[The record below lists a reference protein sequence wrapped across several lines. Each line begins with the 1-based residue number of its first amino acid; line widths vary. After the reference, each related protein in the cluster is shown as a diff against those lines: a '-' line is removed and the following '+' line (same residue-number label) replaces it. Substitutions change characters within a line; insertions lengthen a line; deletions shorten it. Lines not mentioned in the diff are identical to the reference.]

1 MLKDKKAIITGSNRG
16 IGRAVL
22 EVFAEN
28 GAEVFAHSRVKTDSF
43 NKLCAELS
51 KKHKT
56 RIIPVYF
63 DLLDDSQVKDGFR
76 TIFKETKSIDILV
89 NNAGIVSENKM
100 FQMTP
105 IDVMKDVF
113 EINFFA
119 AMSITQL
126 TLKKMTRQKSGN
138 IINVSSIAGLD
149 FPYSQLEYIGAKAAL
164 IGATK
169 KLALE
174 LGSSGI
180 RVNAVAPGFIDTD
193 MLDSY
198 DDEIIN
204 DLLSRVI
211 MKRKGLPR
219 EVANTVLYLA
229 SEMSSYVTGQTIK
242 VDGGIF

>member
-22 EVFAEN
+22 ELFAEN
-28 GAEVFAHSRVKTDSF
+28 GAEAFAHSRIENEDF
-43 NKLCAELS
+43 NNLCAELS
-51 KKHKT
+51 EKHKT
-56 RIIPVYF
+56 KITPVYF

-76 TIFKETKSIDILV
+76 FIFNETKTIDILV

-100 FQMTP
+100 FQMTL
-105 IDVMKDVF
+105 IDTMKDVF

-119 AMSITQL
+119 AMSVTQL

-138 IINVSSIAGLD
+138 IINISSIAGID

-174 LGSSGI
+174 LGSHNI

-204 DLLSRVI
+204 NMLERVI
-211 MKRKGLPR
+211 MKRRGLPR